1 MCSSARNN
9 PIATKI
15 SGDFGYIFSFA
26 FRKYGLDTISRST
39 RKSTIWYYQ
48 NMNYPDFDR
57 IACAIL
63 FLISRLCFS
72 IAGNANRV
80 GMNTVWHQKLNP
92 IQVKKKIFIWG
103 RALALSMLTNWNQVD
118 YQTIHRLKKRSFCLT
133 IHSLKHVETIISKD
147 SATIVLD
154 TVVREAFEHNC
165 YWIVDCAKLV
175 RYT

>member
-1 MCSSARNN
+1 MPFSQRCINIVAFVSQIDGYVCSSARNN

-63 FLISRLCFS
+63 FLISRLRL
-72 IAGNANRV
+72 GNANRV
-80 GMNTVWHQKLNP
+80 GMNTVVYSKIGKRSTPRILTGSIESSDNIVENRLP
-92 IQVKKKIFIWG
+92 IQLGSHKCTCADPESFSQIYG
-103 RALALSMLTNWNQVD
+103 TRAELWP
-118 YQTIHRLKKRSFCLT
+118 KPF
-133 IHSLKHVETIISKD
+133 
-147 SATIVLD
+147 
-154 TVVREAFEHNC
+154 
-165 YWIVDCAKLV
+165 
-175 RYT
+175 